1 MPDTVIGISLDESS
15 ICAAVI
21 DRAGTI
27 RARASEVLEPSSTTQ
42 QVLSLLRRISEKNHV
57 HPEAIGI
64 AAAGKISASEGALR
78 ARLRCPVVV
87 DQSRHA
93 AVLGE
98 IWRGEARGKPDVV
111 LLEAGSS
118 VTAGIVTEGCLLRGN
133 KGLAGSAAWMVVSE
147 ADGFEVRKYGG
158 LESVASA
165 PAIVRAARNAV
176 EAGFGANLAEY
187 DLEALTAD
195 DIAELARR
203 GNLACRQIYRRVG
216 KSLGLAAAN
225 LISLFN
231 PEIVII
237 SGELT
242 LASDLFWD
250 ELTETALTR
259 CQPLS
264 APSVRIRLSTLRAD
278 AKLYGAAH
286 MAWQAIRTGKSTAKS
301 RPTGKATSKPRIRK

>member
-57 HPEAIGI
+57 HPEAIRI

-118 VTAGIVTEGCLLRGN
+118 
-133 KGLAGSAAWMVVSE
+133 
-147 ADGFEVRKYGG
+147 
-158 LESVASA
+158 
-165 PAIVRAARNAV
+165 
-176 EAGFGANLAEY
+176 
-187 DLEALTAD
+187 
-195 DIAELARR
+195 
-203 GNLACRQIYRRVG
+203 
-216 KSLGLAAAN
+216 
-225 LISLFN
+225 
-231 PEIVII
+231 
-237 SGELT
+237 
-242 LASDLFWD
+242 
-250 ELTETALTR
+250 
-259 CQPLS
+259 
-264 APSVRIRLSTLRAD
+264 
-278 AKLYGAAH
+278 
-286 MAWQAIRTGKSTAKS
+286 
-301 RPTGKATSKPRIRK
+301 